1 MSNKSNI
8 LSSLTSLLKD
18 LGNSSRNVL
27 ISLGSDSS
35 LSNLNF
41 YDNLL
46 SRVSNKFPSVLIFF
60 CDLSDFPAS
69 ISDKFIGKK
78 YLKYIYDS
86 QENLKDD
93 IFSIYLIPHNLPNLT
108 DIERDLFSNLSDL
121 LFFLTNDRVTISETS
136 NDLRVSYNGV
146 SLNYDRIDLS
156 DSIDSFL
163 SKDFMILLRF
173 MKM

>member
-18 LGNSSRNVL
+18 LGNSPRNVL

-35 LSNLNF
+35 LSNLSF

-46 SRVSNKFPSVLIFF
+46 SRVPNKLPSVLIFF
-60 CDLSDFPAS
+60 CDLSNFSSS

-78 YLKYIYDS
+78 YLKYIDDS
-86 QENLKDD
+86 KDQLKDD

-108 DIERDLFSNLSDL
+108 DIERESISNLSDL
-121 LFFLTNDRVTISETS
+121 LLFLTNS
-136 NDLRVSYNGV
+136 RVSISNIG
-146 SLNYDRIDLS
+146 SQ
-156 DSIDSFL
+156 
-163 SKDFMILLRF
+163 LRF
-173 MKM
+173 VYRGVELAYNRFDLNFCISLV